1 MTTQK
6 RDYYEVLG
14 VSSSASDEEIRKAFR
29 KLALEYHPD
38 RNKEPDAVDRFKE
51 VNEAYQVLTNS
62 EKRSRY
68 DRLGHAGVDTSGTTG
83 FEGFENFGG
92 FGDIFDAFFGGTGS
106 PRSRTRTSQ
115 PMASDLHYSL
125 TIDFE
130 EAAFGVEKEYEIER
144 TEICGGCKGTRSE
157 PGSKAISCLNCG
169 GAGQVQRASQSVF
182 GQFMQVS
189 TCSRCKGEGRVI
201 TDPCL
206 QCKGIGTEPRT
217 RKIAISVPAG
227 VETGIQIRLTGEGEA
242 GIGGSKSGDLYVAIN
257 VKKHP
262 VFDRIGNDV
271 ISSQHIN
278 IAQAAM
284 GVKISIPTLESLAEL
299 DIPAGIQTGD
309 VLKLDGVG
317 IPHLN
322 NENRRGDH
330 LVTIVVDVPRSL
342 TERQH
347 ELLIELGESLDTYTE
362 GADPSWFDRFKSSLG
377 GAE

>member
-38 RNKEPDAVDRFKE
+38 RNKDPDAVDRFKE

-106 PRSRTRTSQ
+106 TRSRTRTSQ

-130 EAAFGVEKEYEIER
+130 EAAFGVEKEYEINR

-169 GAGQVQRASQSVF
+169 GTGQVQRASQSVF
-182 GQFMQVS
+182 GQFMLRDKAFGGKIDRSQ
-189 TCSRCKGEGRVI
+189 K
-201 TDPCL
+201 
-206 QCKGIGTEPRT
+206 IG
-217 RKIAISVPAG
+217 
-227 VETGIQIRLTGEGEA
+227 
-242 GIGGSKSGDLYVAIN
+242 
-257 VKKHP
+257 
-262 VFDRIGNDV
+262 
-271 ISSQHIN
+271 
-278 IAQAAM
+278 
-284 GVKISIPTLESLAEL
+284 LE
-299 DIPAGIQTGD
+299 
-309 VLKLDGVG
+309 
-317 IPHLN
+317 
-322 NENRRGDH
+322 
-330 LVTIVVDVPRSL
+330 
-342 TERQH
+342 
-347 ELLIELGESLDTYTE
+347 
-362 GADPSWFDRFKSSLG
+362 
-377 GAE
+377 